1 MQGKISPSVLNQN
14 FLQERLELMPFSPDI
29 MRVLLLI
36 CLLGMAVLAA
46 LFLRQRSLSLSAY
59 LGWGLLIVLLPLL
72 GPFLVLLSRPGKQR
86 SSSL

>member
-14 FLQERLELMPFSPDI
+14 FLQERLDLMPFSPDI